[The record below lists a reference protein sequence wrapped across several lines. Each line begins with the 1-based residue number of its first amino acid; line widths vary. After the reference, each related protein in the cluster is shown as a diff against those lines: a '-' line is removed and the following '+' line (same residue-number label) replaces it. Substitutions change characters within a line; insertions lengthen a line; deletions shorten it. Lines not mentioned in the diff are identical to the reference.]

1 MLKFLQTRL
10 HEKTSIA
17 ALSGLAGAVSLY
29 LGHKL
34 DLTSLVATAI
44 AAVLAFFMPE
54 GASFP
59 DEVKNVETAV
69 RAVETVVQTVE
80 PPKETPPPT
89 TT

>member
-1 MLKFLQTRL
+1 MLKFLETRL

-44 AAVLAFFMPE
+44 AAALAFFMPE
-54 GASFP
+54 NTPFQN
-59 DEVKNVETAV
+59 EVKSVETAV
-69 RAVETVVQTVE
+69 QAVEAVAQTVE
-80 PPKETPPPT
+80 PPKENT
-89 TT
+89 